1 MIYVD
6 SHVHLDDAVYEKDRE
21 EVLYRAQEND
31 VRIIAAVCCIAKIGD
46 ADITLSLMEKE
57 GIYGIFG
64 VHPHDARYYNDELRD
79 YVMEIMQHPK
89 AIAIGEIGLD
99 YHYNYSTK
107 EEQLFTF
114 EHQIEIAQKINKPI
128 VVHSREAR
136 QDTLELLSRLYDGES
151 NKVNGIMHCYSGDV
165 DMAMQCI
172 RLGFLI
178 SFSGVITFENA
189 VRIRDVVK
197 KVPMEYILS
206 ETDSPYLAPVPH
218 RGKRNE
224 PAYVVKVTNK
234 ISEIK
239 NLSIKEVT
247 ESIVLNIKKVIGK

>member
-1 MIYVD
+1 
-6 SHVHLDDAVYEKDRE
+6 
-21 EVLYRAQEND
+21 
-31 VRIIAAVCCIAKIGD
+31 
-46 ADITLSLMEKE
+46 
-57 GIYGIFG
+57 
-64 VHPHDARYYNDELRD
+64 
-79 YVMEIMQHPK
+79 MEIMQHPK